1 MFLMKVVVL
10 GAGLM
15 GKEVA
20 RDLIKNDK
28 VDRVFLGDIDV
39 KVAQD
44 FVDTLN
50 TDRVE
55 VVELHAEH
63 DDSLMKVISKG
74 DVVINAL
81 FYSFNERVARAAIE
95 AGVHSVDLGG
105 HIGGVTENILDL
117 HEEAKAKG
125 VTIIPDLGVARYDQ
139 YSSGLWC
146 LKIR

>member
-55 VVELHAEH
+55 VVELHAEQ

-81 FYSFNERVARAAIE
+81 FYSFNERYE
-95 AGVHSVDLGG
+95 
-105 HIGGVTENILDL
+105 
-117 HEEAKAKG
+117 
-125 VTIIPDLGVARYDQ
+125 
-139 YSSGLWC
+139 SSY
-146 LKIR
+146 

>member
-55 VVELHAEH
+55 VVELHQC
-63 DDSLMKVISKG
+63 I
-74 DVVINAL
+74 IL
-81 FYSFNERVARAAIE
+81 FLQRARCE
-95 AGVHSVDLGG
+95 
-105 HIGGVTENILDL
+105 
-117 HEEAKAKG
+117 
-125 VTIIPDLGVARYDQ
+125 
-139 YSSGLWC
+139 SSY
-146 LKIR
+146 